1 MLLKLFDFQM
11 KNNLFQFI
19 DLSNFKDIIK
29 LDREC
34 YFLKFDLKGM
44 GLWKINAFTGKLGS
58 IPEIQVKTTVSKK
71 EMD

>member
-1 MLLKLFDFQM
+1 MNKCIFFILNSETASFFLLLKLFDFQM

-44 GLWKINAFTGKLGS
+44 GL
-58 IPEIQVKTTVSKK
+58 
-71 EMD
+71 

>member
-1 MLLKLFDFQM
+1 MNKCIFFILNSETASFLLLKLFDFQM
-11 KNNLFQFI
+11 KNNLFCCI

-44 GLWKINAFTGKLGS
+44 GL
-58 IPEIQVKTTVSKK
+58 
-71 EMD
+71 

>member
-44 GLWKINAFTGKLGS
+44 EL
-58 IPEIQVKTTVSKK
+58 
-71 EMD
+71 